1 MYYLKYQY
9 KTIYIE
15 ISKKWNIPFDIII
28 NIYDDVIKHY
38 MVENINIKSFYKN
51 IMLIDVFN
59 IKKGKMEYETY
70 DDLRLLQ
77 KDIFNYRIPITRG
90 LEWVIKSYCL
100 NINNLN
106 RRNFN
111 NCMLM
116 IKILGDKKNNHN

>member
-1 MYYLKYQY
+1 
-9 KTIYIE
+9 
-15 ISKKWNIPFDIII
+15 
-28 NIYDDVIKHY
+28 
-38 MVENINIKSFYKN
+38 
-51 IMLIDVFN
+51 
-59 IKKGKMEYETY
+59 MEYETY

-116 IKILGDKKNNHN
+116 IKILGDKNPE